1 MPVDKKQQFEKT
13 ANLGAVSSL
22 ALIAANLVPLIG
34 VLFYGWNVVF
44 VLALFWIEN
53 LVIGLFNLLKMWTL
67 AAANRQL
74 AAVPTSLFFVVHYGI
89 FCMGHGTLLWSLLN
103 MGELPVDQYFPNA
116 SSGFASLFAQGGTV
130 FMGFFAEF
138 GKPLALAV
146 LALVGSH
153 CVAFIET
160 FVLSGEIWRKRVGEL
175 MGEPYP
181 RILIMHIGLLG
192 GALLLERL
200 GSPTW
205 LLALLVVMKIIV
217 DVSRYRRKKH
227 ELLE

>member
-1 MPVDKKQQFEKT
+1 MDKKQPFEKT
-13 ANLGAVSSL
+13 AKLGAVSSL
-22 ALIAANLVPLIG
+22 ALIAANLVPLLG
-34 VLFYGWNVVF
+34 VLFYDWNVAF

-67 AAANRQL
+67 ALINRRVSGL
-74 AAVPTSLFFVVHYGI
+74 PVSLFFVLHYGI

-103 MGELPVDQYFPNA
+103 MGELPVDQYFPDVA
-116 SSGFASLFAQGGTV
+116 SGFASLFAQGGAV

-138 GKPLALAV
+138 GRPLALAV
-146 LALVGSH
+146 LALIASH
-153 CVAFIET
+153 SVAFIET
-160 FVLSGEIWRKRVGEL
+160 FVLSGDIWRKRIGEL

-181 RILIMHIGLLG
+181 RILIMHVGLLG

-205 LLALLVVMKIIV
+205 LLAIMVVLKIIV
-217 DVSRYRRKKH
+217 DVSRYRRTKQH
-227 ELLE
+227 